1 MTDVVDMST
10 NSKVNQLALKSL
22 SKPHEI
28 VWFDVSVNDFKFLKI
43 GEQLDERMSEI
54 NDFFD

>member
-10 NSKVNQLALKSL
+10 NSKVNQLALKPL

-28 VWFDVSVNDFKFLKI
+28 VWFDVSVNDF
-43 GEQLDERMSEI
+43 
-54 NDFFD
+54 